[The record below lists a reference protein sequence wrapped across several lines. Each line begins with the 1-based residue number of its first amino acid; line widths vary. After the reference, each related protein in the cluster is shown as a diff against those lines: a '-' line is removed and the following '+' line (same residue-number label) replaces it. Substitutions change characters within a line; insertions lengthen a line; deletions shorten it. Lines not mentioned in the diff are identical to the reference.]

1 MTSNPISRKF
11 TPLDIL
17 NRAAEYGI
25 RITLADSNLTVDVP
39 AVLEGDKKYKALE
52 VIRANRLEIIDF
64 LQKLVCIPL
73 CFTCLDED
81 KETPALPDDCEGIM
95 YCAAH
100 HPAYQYRSNSQTS
113 VERFTQQEM
122 WSGKE

>member
-1 MTSNPISRKF
+1 MTTNPISRKF

-25 RITLADSNLTVDVP
+25 RITLADSNLTVDIP
-39 AVLEGDKKYKALE
+39 AALEDHTKHKALE

-95 YCAAH
+95 YCATH
-100 HPAYQYRSNSQTS
+100 HPAHQYSSNSQS
-113 VERFTQQEM
+113 LVGSFTQQEI